1 MLTEAQ
7 VKMVQDS
14 FTKVEPIAD
23 TAASIFYDRLF
34 TVAPEVKPLFAGADM
49 SEQGKKL
56 MTMIDTA
63 VRGLTHLEKIVP
75 AVQKLGVRHIEY
87 GVKKEHFE
95 PVGASLLFTLEKG
108 LGEDWNDELHAA
120 WATTYQ
126 VLADTMIAAM
136 EDELAKSDVS
146 LAEEKTFIDKV
157 KGVLGMGE
165 KA

>member
-34 TVAPEVKPLFAGADM
+34 TVAPEVKPMFADADM

-56 MTMIDTA
+56 MTMIATA
-63 VRGLTHLEKIVP
+63 VRGLTNLEKIVP
-75 AVQKLGVRHIEY
+75 AVQKLGVRHIDY

-108 LGEDWNDELHAA
+108 LGDDWNDDLKVA

-136 EDELAKSDVS
+136 EEEWAK
-146 LAEEKTFIDKV
+146 AEPAPAVEKGFIDKV
-157 KGVLGMGE
+157 KGILGMGE